1 MSGNIS
7 EELSKSQEDYIETV
21 YLISRQN
28 SEVRVSDIAAKLK
41 VAKSSVHI
49 ALHSLADKNYITHE
63 KYGTVY
69 LTEQGLSIAEK
80 IYARH
85 IQLKAFFENILRL
98 DAETAERDA
107 CAAEH
112 VLSGAAV
119 KAMTEL
125 VNKNL

>member
-1 MSGNIS
+1 MTENIIT
-7 EELSKSQEDYIETV
+7 KSLEDYIETI
-21 YLISRQN
+21 YLLSKN
-28 SEVRVSDIAAKLK
+28 KSEVRVSDIAAKLK

-49 ALHSLADKNYITHE
+49 AMHSLADKDYITHE

-69 LTEQGLSIAEK
+69 LTGQGLKMAEE

-85 IQLKAFFENILRL
+85 IQLKAFFENILGL
-98 DAETAERDA
+98 DSAAAEKDA

-112 VLSGAAV
+112 VLSAAAV

-125 VNKNL
+125 VNKNF